1 MSKKKYKI
9 SNNEIDLNKL
19 NFFYGV
25 PHSHTSFSTGKGTP
39 GECIEIAYRND
50 LDFLIITDHNN
61 YLEKSPKLN
70 KWQTIN
76 KLVSKYNKKNSDFIV
91 IAGFEVSSSEFGHFN
106 IINPP
111 NYFTGNVDNIT
122 ALMLWCLKDTNT
134 LVFINHPHSNVT
146 NIPLTKI
153 SNSLICSIE
162 IGNGTFGKKYTKH
175 DKIYFN
181 MLDKGWKLSAING
194 QDNHNLN
201 IGKEEN
207 LTCII
212 SHSLSK
218 NDLIYGL
225 KNRHTFSTESKSLK
239 MYFTINNIFMG
250 GIVNLTSSKL
260 KFLIYIEDSIK
271 KIDKIQIIT
280 SNNKIIK
287 ENLDLDLHK
296 IKFMYEHKHNI
307 AEKWFV
313 VKVILYDKR
322 EAISSPIFI
331 TNENL

>member
-1 MSKKKYKI
+1 MSKKKSKI
-9 SNNEIDLNKL
+9 SNTELDLNKL

-25 PHSHTSFSTGKGTP
+25 PHSHTTFSTGKGTP
-39 GECIEIAYRND
+39 GECIEMAYRND

-61 YLEKSPKLN
+61 YLNKSPKLN
-70 KWQTIN
+70 KWQTTN
-76 KLVSKYNKKNSDFIV
+76 KLVNKYNKKSSDFIV
-91 IAGFEVSSSEFGHFN
+91 IAGFEITSSSFGHFN

-111 NYFTGNVDNIT
+111 NYFTGSIDNIT
-122 ALMLWCLKDTNT
+122 ALILWCLKDSNT
-134 LVFINHPHSNVT
+134 LIFINHPHSNVE
-146 NIPLTKI
+146 NIPLNKI
-153 SNSLICSIE
+153 NNSLICSIE
-162 IGNGTFGKKYTKH
+162 VGNGTFGKKYTKH

-194 QDNHNLN
+194 QDNHTLN

-212 SHSLSK
+212 STSLTK
-218 NDLIYGL
+218 DNLINSL
-225 KNRHTFSTESKSLK
+225 KHRHTFSTESKSLK

-250 GIVNLTSSKL
+250 GILKSPDNKL
-260 KFLIYIEDSIK
+260 KFLIYIEDSVK

-280 SNNKIIK
+280 SKNKIVK
-287 ENLDLDLHK
+287 ENSDLDLHK
-296 IKFMYEHKHNI
+296 IKLIYEHKYNN

-313 VKVILYDKR
+313 IKVILYDKR

-331 TNENL
+331 EI